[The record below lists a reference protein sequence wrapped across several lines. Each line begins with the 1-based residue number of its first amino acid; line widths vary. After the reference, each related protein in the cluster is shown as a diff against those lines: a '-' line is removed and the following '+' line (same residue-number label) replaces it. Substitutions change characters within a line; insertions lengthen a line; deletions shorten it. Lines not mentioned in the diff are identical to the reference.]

1 MPNFKKSKSFQLRSG
16 NKEGAP
22 FKMMGSSPAKSGIFG
37 LIKGLTGGG
46 GSDGSNDLLFN
57 KQEIPQAP
65 EIPTVIPDGKS
76 EKVKPQ
82 KIKIKDGA
90 GGFTDGSTSSR
101 PEDNATAEQR
111 MGSDFVTKS
120 PKAPTGTETKK
131 AKKKDTMFRDT
142 NKDGTKLSRHLKKTR
157 ESIKSGDTSK
167 GWAGLPV
174 NNHLIALGNSSIFQG
189 KGAGSYAD
197 NLAGLRKGEANLES
211 TKLNNEMKKQR
222 IASFKDNKKEN
233 PSQQLDDT
241 KIFSE
246 NHEQE
251 PVTSQFGGS
260 DSFFKNDQAMKDW
273 YKKHPDFKPTK
284 K

>member
-46 GSDGSNDLLFN
+46 GGSDAINAFGGDKNKNITAPGSDN
-57 KQEIPQAP
+57 K
-65 EIPTVIPDGKS
+65 VITIDTKT

-82 KIKIKDGA
+82 KIKIEDGT

-101 PEDNATAEQR
+101 PE
-111 MGSDFVTKS
+111 GSDFVTKS

-233 PSQQLDDT
+233 PSQQLDAT
-241 KIFSE
+241 KIFSK

-251 PVTSQFGGS
+251 SVTSQFGGS
-260 DSFFKNDQAMKDW
+260 DSFFENDQAMKDW